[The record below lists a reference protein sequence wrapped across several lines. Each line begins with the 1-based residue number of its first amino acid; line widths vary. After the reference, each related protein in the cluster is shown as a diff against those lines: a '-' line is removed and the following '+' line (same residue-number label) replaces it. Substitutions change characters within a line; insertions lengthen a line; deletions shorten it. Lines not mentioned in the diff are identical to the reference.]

1 MTKDE
6 LTSLLENNVTLI
18 ELGFNAAKSIFIGS
32 ELRKQENL
40 LNEQFKFENF
50 KKAIFDDV
58 IKNTELEKEPAEATE
73 KEEVNE
79 ENTEPC
85 TTE

>member
-58 IKNTELEKEPAEATE
+58 IRNTELEKEPAEGTE
-73 KEEVNE
+73 KEEVNG

>member
-18 ELGFNAAKSIFIGS
+18 ELGFNAAKSLFIGS
-32 ELRKQENL
+32 ELRKQETA
-40 LNEQFKFENF
+40 LNEQFKFERF
-50 KKAIFDDV
+50 KQAIFDDV
-58 IKNTELEKEPAEATE
+58 IKNTELEEDPVEDTE
-73 KEEVNE
+73 KEEVNGE
-79 ENTEPC
+79 KDQSC

>member
-18 ELGFNAAKSIFIGS
+18 ELGFNAAKSLFIGS
-32 ELRKQENL
+32 ELRKQETA
-40 LNEQFKFENF
+40 LNEQFKFERF
-50 KKAIFDDV
+50 KQAIFDDV
-58 IKNTELEKEPAEATE
+58 IKNTKLEEDPAEGTE

-79 ENTEPC
+79 EKDESC